1 MFRRAAAAAVLALSL
16 IACSEQSGIAAYFE
30 DAQSIAERMAET
42 SGKFE
47 TLINAQEN
55 PLEWSDASKA
65 ELHATLESM
74 RGLRADAAGMR
85 VPEAFKDT
93 HPLLVQSLDNMV
105 EAIGII
111 DEIAADP
118 SQGTMERAEEM
129 TAKATEGERLA
140 NQYVAQLEAI
150 LREKYPE
157 MVADAG

>member
-1 MFRRAAAAAVLALSL
+1 
-16 IACSEQSGIAAYFE
+16 
-30 DAQSIAERMAET
+30 
-42 SGKFE
+42 
-47 TLINAQEN
+47 
-55 PLEWSDASKA
+55 
-65 ELHATLESM
+65 M